1 RLAQRRGEIEL
12 AVVGEDRLALAERVG
27 VADLQ
32 RQTGARLAQVHH
44 HHRPGRG
51 VDRLPIARRF
61 AGHVQV
67 AADLRPTGVA
77 EPRPGRSGPACL
89 VSPAGARSIGLPGAV
104 RLVAL
109 EPGHAPAVPV
119 HLRLRRERLDLL
131 RDGLVE
137 GEGFTGDDTEQ
148 AAHGAG
154 PAFVE
159 DGTGTGRAV
168 GA

>member
-1 RLAQRRGEIEL
+1 
-12 AVVGEDRLALAERVG
+12 
-27 VADLQ
+27 
-32 RQTGARLAQVHH
+32 
-44 HHRPGRG
+44 
-51 VDRLPIARRF
+51 RLPIGRRF

-168 GA
+168 GAGPTDPAGRARRSARCGAGLHPRVEGERDAGEHEVDDDV